1 MKDTLRENL
10 KKLQKLNLKKY
21 SPDFLATWDKSDSE
35 IETTLLTTQILKDLY
50 YSGNSIQAFETGL
63 AISVFHDKSTRTRYS
78 FNSGCDL
85 LGLKVDELDET
96 KSQIVHGETI
106 METVNML
113 SFLTRAFG
121 IRDDVFLGIGHKYM
135 QEVAKAASWG
145 HREGILKYRPS
156 VINLQSDED
165 HPTQSISDLSHLID
179 YFGGIERLKG
189 KKITI
194 SWAYSPSYG
203 KPLSV
208 PQGSITL
215 LTRFGM
221 DVTLAYPKGYNLIG
235 RLEKMSGKFAEKS
248 GGSFKIVHNMD
259 AAFKN
264 ADIVYPKSWASYSIM
279 KTRTKLLKKG
289 DEKGLK
295 DLEKEALSQN
305 AQFKDWECTRR
316 LMKTTREGKA
326 LYMHCLPAD
335 ITGVNCE
342 EGEVEKGVFD
352 KYKKETYREASYK
365 PFAIAA
371 MILLGQFGPQK
382 SIEFLESRIG

>member
-1 MKDTLRENL
+1 
-10 KKLQKLNLKKY
+10 
-21 SPDFLATWDKSDSE
+21 
-35 IETTLLTTQILKDLY
+35 
-50 YSGNSIQAFETGL
+50 
-63 AISVFHDKSTRTRYS
+63 
-78 FNSGCDL
+78 
-85 LGLKVDELDET
+85 
-96 KSQIVHGETI
+96 
-106 METVNML
+106 
-113 SFLTRAFG
+113 
-121 IRDDVFLGIGHKYM
+121 M